1 MSCVILPIPLCF
13 LTLALILARN
23 LLKTGTLLRV
33 VDTLLLVWVL
43 VLLVEVL
50 TFYYSMTW

>member
-1 MSCVILPIPLCF
+1 MSCATLLTLLCS
-13 LTLALILARN
+13 LMLALIP
-23 LLKTGTLLRV
+23 LLSLLRTGTLLRV
-33 VDTLLLVWVL
+33 VDTLLLVWAL